1 MTRLSEGE
9 TVGDTAATMTQRV
22 RDGHAGRLDLLEAH
36 GQIEPAA
43 RRATEEFVGSL
54 AARFHIVPESEG
66 AAMFVTHVAIAF
78 TRLSR
83 GEPAPSVP
91 DVLAEEL
98 SSKTE
103 ETEAVEATAREME
116 SAIGGRLPAA
126 ELVYITAHV
135 CALRTDDVS

>member
-1 MTRLSEGE
+1 MRKLSEGE
-9 TVGDTAATMTQRV
+9 TVDDAKATMTLRV
-22 RDGHAGRLDLLEAH
+22 RNGHAGRLDLLEAH
-36 GQIEPAA
+36 GQIDPAA

-78 TRLSR
+78 TRLRR

-98 SSKTE
+98 SSKIE
-103 ETEAVEATAREME
+103 EAEAVEATAREME
-116 SAIGGRLPAA
+116 SDIGGRLPAA

-135 CALRTDDVS
+135 CTLRNDDVS